1 MKHPSVYLDWYIHVP
16 RVKHDFRSSGIAFFT
31 HTLNLGDVDLSI
43 NYDHGNPEAV
53 KQLAHWYNVKQ
64 ENVFISSEGASGQ
77 NSRVIRYLAEKNPE
91 KKEAIVEYPTYEP
104 LLRATQE
111 HFPIVKR
118 LERLEK
124 NAYKLDADIIEK
136 LVSEKTGLLV
146 LTNPHAPSGATSSR
160 DELREIMHVANKHGF
175 YVLCDEIYAEFD
187 RKTVPTLF
195 SIDPQLGIVT
205 TSFTKAYGLGGLKLG
220 TALAERTLVNELYN
234 DVLNT
239 VGNTP
244 NIVQIVA
251 AKLLAEAKEKLEKHK
266 KKWIRLR
273 TETEKRLTEM
283 NLQFFPNK
291 FGVTYWVRLPTKDSY
306 EWINEFTIPK
316 YSLAAVPGTF
326 FLFRNNYSLTKSS
339 MMRLGIGVM
348 NPETP
353 MLEEALTALET
364 ALKEHKT
371 RTNGKTG

>member
-1 MKHPSVYLDWYIHVP
+1 MKHPSLYLDWYIHVP
-16 RVKHDFRSSGIAFFT
+16 KVKHDFRSSGIAFFT

-43 NYDHGNPEAV
+43 NYDHGNPETV
-53 KQLAHWYNVKQ
+53 KQLAQWYNVKQ

-77 NSRVIRYLAEKNPE
+77 NSRVIRYLAEKNLK

-118 LERLEK
+118 LERPER
-124 NAYKLDADIIEK
+124 NGYKLDADRLKK
-136 LVSEKTGLLV
+136 LVSEKTGLFV
-146 LTNPHAPSGATSSR
+146 LTNPHAPSGATSDR
-160 DELREIMHVANKHGF
+160 NELREIMHVANEHGF
-175 YVLCDEIYAEFD
+175 YVVCDEIYAEFD
-187 RKTVPTLF
+187 RKAVPTLF

-220 TALAERTLVNELYN
+220 TALAEKALVNELYA

-251 AKLLAEAKEKLEKHK
+251 AKLLDEAKEKLQKHK
-266 KKWIRLR
+266 EKWIRLR
-273 TETEKRLTEM
+273 TEAEKRLTEM
-283 NLQFFPNK
+283 KLQFFPNNL
-291 FGVTYWVRLPTKDSY
+291 GVTYWVKLPIKDSY
-306 EWINEFTIPK
+306 KWINEYTIPR
-316 YSLAAVPGTF
+316 YSLAAVPGAF
-326 FLFRNNYSLTKSS
+326 FLFRNNYRLTMSS

-348 NPETP
+348 DPERQ
-353 MLEEALTALET
+353 MLEDALSVLET

-371 RTNGKTG
+371 RTNRKTG

>member
-118 LERLEK
+118 LERPEK
-124 NAYKLDADIIEK
+124 NAYKLDADRIEK

-160 DELREIMHVANKHGF
+160 DELREIMRVANKHGF

-291 FGVTYWVRLPTKDSY
+291 FGVTYWVRLPIKDSY
-306 EWINEFTIPK
+306 EWTNEFTIPK
-316 YSLAAVPGTF
+316 YGLAAVPGTF
-326 FLFRNNYSLTKSS
+326 FLFRNNYSLTMSS

>member
-1 MKHPSVYLDWYIHVP
+1 
-16 RVKHDFRSSGIAFFT
+16 
-31 HTLNLGDVDLSI
+31 
-43 NYDHGNPEAV
+43 
-53 KQLAHWYNVKQ
+53 
-64 ENVFISSEGASGQ
+64 
-77 NSRVIRYLAEKNPE
+77 
-91 KKEAIVEYPTYEP
+91 
-104 LLRATQE
+104 
-111 HFPIVKR
+111 
-118 LERLEK
+118 
-124 NAYKLDADIIEK
+124 
-136 LVSEKTGLLV
+136 
-146 LTNPHAPSGATSSR
+146 
-160 DELREIMHVANKHGF
+160 
-175 YVLCDEIYAEFD
+175 
-187 RKTVPTLF
+187 
-195 SIDPQLGIVT
+195 
-205 TSFTKAYGLGGLKLG
+205 
-220 TALAERTLVNELYN
+220 LAERTLVNELYN

-283 NLQFFPNK
+283 NLPFFPNK
-291 FGVTYWVRLPTKDSY
+291 FGVTYWVRLPIKDSY

-326 FLFRNNYSLTKSS
+326 FLFRNNYSLTMSS

>member
-1 MKHPSVYLDWYIHVP
+1 MKHPSVYLDWYIHLP

-118 LERLEK
+118 LERAEK
-124 NAYKLDADIIEK
+124 NAYKLDADRIEK
-136 LVSEKTGLLV
+136 LVSEKTGLLAV
-146 LTNPHAPSGATSSR
+146 TNPHAPSGATSSR

-291 FGVTYWVRLPTKDSY
+291 FGVTYWVRLPIKDSY

>member
-1 MKHPSVYLDWYIHVP
+1 MKHPSLYLDWYIHVP
-16 RVKHDFRSSGIAFFT
+16 KVKHDLRSSGIAFFA

-43 NYDHGNPEAV
+43 NYDHGNPEAL
-53 KQLAHWYNVKQ
+53 KQLAQWYNVKQ

-77 NSRVIRYLAEKNPE
+77 NSRVIRYLAEKNPK
-91 KKEAIVEYPTYEP
+91 KKEAVVEYPTYEP

-118 LERLEK
+118 LERPER
-124 NAYKLDADIIEK
+124 NGYKLDADKLRK

-146 LTNPHAPSGATSSR
+146 LTNPHAPSGATSDR
-160 DELREIMHVANKHGF
+160 NELREIMRVANEHGF
-175 YVLCDEIYAEFD
+175 YVVCDEIYAEFD

-220 TALAERTLVNELYN
+220 TALAEKTLVNGLYD

-266 KKWIRLR
+266 EKWIRLKTR
-273 TETEKRLTEM
+273 TERRLTEM
-283 NLQFFPNK
+283 KLQFFPNK
-291 FGVTYWVRLPTKDSY
+291 FGVTYWVQLPIKDVY
-306 EWINEFTIPK
+306 KWINEYTIPR
-316 YSLAAVPGTF
+316 YSLAAVPGAF
-326 FLFRNNYSLTKSS
+326 FLFRNNYRLTMSR

-348 NPETP
+348 DPERR
-353 MLEEALTALET
+353 MLEDALTALET

-371 RTNGKTG
+371 RTNRKIG